1 MRTIHASG
9 HDGVAE
15 HSVRPN
21 ASTAGSR
28 NSAPQRRQFL
38 SILGGAGLWPIT
50 SWAQS
55 TYPSRPVRIVV
66 PTAPGGAPDIAARLL
81 GQYFSEATGQS
92 VFIENRGGANGNI
105 AMTEV
110 LRSAPD
116 GHTLLL
122 GADSYITINP
132 HMYSKLTIDPLR
144 DFAPVASVSS
154 NDFLLTVNPQ
164 LPVKTLPE
172 FIEYARS
179 AKPPLAFGSAG
190 FGSQHQLAMEML
202 KRQTGID
209 LLHVPFRGGTPAT
222 TAAIAGEVQV
232 LLAGGS
238 SRPQVKAGY
247 LRALA
252 STGRKRASDF
262 PDLPTINEFYP
273 GYVVEIWLGIF
284 ASSATPQPIRATLQ
298 ELINSV
304 VARSD
309 YATKLNASGLEPL
322 ILTTAGF
329 TEMIQQD
336 YAKYGKLTKEIGIK
350 LD

>member
-1 MRTIHASG
+1 MAVSARYSVLLLGSMVFAQSVCAAELASYPT
-9 HDGVAE
+9 
-15 HSVRPN
+15 RPIRIIVPQSPG
-21 ASTAGSR
+21 ASTD
-28 NSAPQRRQFL
+28 L
-38 SILGGAGLWPIT
+38 
-50 SWAQS
+50 
-55 TYPSRPVRIVV
+55 
-66 PTAPGGAPDIAARLL
+66 TARMV
-81 GQYFSEATGQS
+81 GQKLSEAFKQP
-92 VFIENRGGANGNI
+92 VVIENRPGSSGI
-105 AMTEV
+105 AGTEAV
-110 LRSAPD
+110 ARASPD
-116 GHTLLL
+116 GYTLMVV
-122 GADSYITINP
+122 ASSFSINP
-132 HMYSKLTIDPLR
+132 ALGRKLPYDAIK
-144 DFAPVASVSS
+144 DFTTVS
-154 NDFLLTVNPQ
+154 Q
-164 LPVKTLPE
+164 LARFPNMLAAHPSFPAKTLPE
-172 FIEYARS
+172 VIAAAK
-179 AKPPLAFGSAG
+179 AKPGQISYASAG
-190 FGSQHQLAMEML
+190 LATGTHMSAELLRYM
-202 KRQTGID
+202 TGID

-284 ASSATPQPIRATLQ
+284 ASSATPQPIGATLQ

-329 TEMIQQD
+329 AEMIQQD
-336 YAKYGKLTKEIGIK
+336 YVRYGKLTKEIGIK